1 MDDSTREPESLPDGG
16 LTGPPARD
24 TEELRFTDDEENS
37 RYALYL
43 GEDLVSTL
51 EYRDDGA
58 TVAFTATFTEP
69 AFRGHGYAGELTDR
83 AVAVLEERGDR
94 SVEAVCPF
102 VVDWFERHPDRSRI
116 SRRRG

>member
-1 MDDSTREPESLPDGG
+1 MDDSTREPLVRSAED
-16 LTGPPARD
+16 
-24 TEELRFTDDEENS
+24 LRFTDDEENS

-51 EYRDDGA
+51 EYQDDGA

-83 AVAVLEERGDR
+83 AVALLEERGDR

-102 VVDWFERHPDRSRI
+102 VVDWFERHPDRNHI
-116 SRRRG
+116 LRRRG